1 MNDSQKS
8 ERSVG
13 DTSPGTPPRQAR
25 SRATRRELVDAA
37 RAIFARDGFEQ
48 ARLEDISAAAGKTR
62 GAFYAHFTDK
72 EDAFFA
78 IFEEDLLQDRR
89 RVRAALA
96 NTHSLEERL
105 EALTALLAL
114 LMKNRRRMLLSI
126 EFKLYAIR
134 RPQHKR
140 LAALHRAMKVRCAEA
155 HIEELLPELQQQCP
169 ARKRETAAQFGALLD
184 GLALNR
190 LFDPQSLRDP
200 QLLALLRSGTRTVL
214 GLEAPAGSD
223 ALAAESSRAE
233 PLPIKH
239 FRGGALSAKLASP
252 SSHPMR
258 GKTRLLLSR

>member
-1 MNDSQKS
+1 MNDSQK
-8 ERSVG
+8 VG
-13 DTSPGTPPRQAR
+13 RGAAGTPPGAAPRQAR
-25 SRATRRELVDAA
+25 AQATRRELVDAA
-37 RAIFARDGFEQ
+37 RVIFARDGFEQ

-72 EDAFFA
+72 EDVFFA
-78 IFEEDLLQDRR
+78 IFEEDLLRDQR

-96 NTHSLEERL
+96 NTRSLEERL
-105 EALTALLAL
+105 EVLTALLAL
-114 LMKNRRRMLLSI
+114 VIKNRRRMLLSI

-200 QLLALLRSGTRTVL
+200 QLLALLRGGTRAVL
-214 GLEAPAGSD
+214 GLEAPTGLD
-223 ALAAESSRAE
+223 ALSAESSRTE
-233 PLPIKH
+233 H
-239 FRGGALSAKLASP
+239 
-252 SSHPMR
+252 HPMKQPR
-258 GKTRLLLSR
+258 ASERTPGKIG